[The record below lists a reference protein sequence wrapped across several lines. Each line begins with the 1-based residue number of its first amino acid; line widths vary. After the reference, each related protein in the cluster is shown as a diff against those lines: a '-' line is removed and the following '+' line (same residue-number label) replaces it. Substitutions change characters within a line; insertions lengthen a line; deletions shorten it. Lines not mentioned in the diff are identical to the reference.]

1 MRKREEGAAVRLRK
15 TKKRKQRRRISI
27 RWMFWGMLLVFTV
40 LGFNAYVDAEIRPTL
55 MQLAE
60 YEARAV
66 VLQTMHQAVNETMEQ
81 WEADCAAIYLETAD
95 GLQMNAVAANRVRSK
110 LIQAVQE
117 RMEALPERKYYIP
130 FGSLT
135 GNSLLNGHGPGW
147 EVNLQPEGY
156 VQGQWQEHTESLSI
170 NTTRCSADLLLSVTV
185 NMILDGRTET
195 ITVTDSLPMASVVL
209 CGDMPD
215 VYAAA
220 LD

>member
-1 MRKREEGAAVRLRK
+1 MRLRRVQK
-15 TKKRKQRRRISI
+15 KKRKISFHI
-27 RWMFWGMLLVFTV
+27 KLLAIVLLATL
-40 LGFNAYVDAEIRPTL
+40 LGFNAYIDAEIRPTL

-66 VLQTMHQAVNETMEQ
+66 T
-81 WEADCAAIYLETAD
+81 LETLHAAVSEAMQQMEED
-95 GLQMNAVAANRVRSK
+95 GSSIYTETNGGLQMNATVANRIRNTLV
-110 LIQAVQE
+110 QAVQNG
-117 RMEALPERKYYIP
+117 MAHLPERKYYIP

-156 VQGQWQEHTESLSI
+156 VQAQWQENTESLSI
-170 NTTRCSADLLLSVTV
+170 NTTRWSAELLLSVTI
-185 NMILDGRTET
+185 NMILDGSTET
-195 ITVTDSLPMASVVL
+195 ITVTDSIPMASIL
-209 CGDMPD
+209 LYGDTPD

>member
-1 MRKREEGAAVRLRK
+1 MRKREEGAPVRLRK

-81 WEADCAAIYLETAD
+81 WEADCAAIYIEKAD
-95 GLQMNAVAANRVRSK
+95 GLQMNAVAANRVRSM

-117 RMEALPERKYYIP
+117 GMEALPERKYYIP

-156 VQGQWQEHTESLSI
+156 VQGQWKEHTESLSI

-195 ITVTDSLPMASVVL
+195 ITVTDSLPMVSVVL
-209 CGDMPD
+209 CGDTPD

>member
-1 MRKREEGAAVRLRK
+1 MRLRK

-117 RMEALPERKYYIP
+117 GMEALPERKYYIP

-156 VQGQWQEHTESLSI
+156 VQGQWKEHTESLSI

-209 CGDMPD
+209 CGDTPD

>member
-15 TKKRKQRRRISI
+15 TKKKKQRRRISI

-95 GLQMNAVAANRVRSK
+95 GLQMNAV
-110 LIQAVQE
+110 
-117 RMEALPERKYYIP
+117 
-130 FGSLT
+130 
-135 GNSLLNGHGPGW
+135 
-147 EVNLQPEGY
+147 
-156 VQGQWQEHTESLSI
+156 
-170 NTTRCSADLLLSVTV
+170 
-185 NMILDGRTET
+185 
-195 ITVTDSLPMASVVL
+195 
-209 CGDMPD
+209 
-215 VYAAA
+215 
-220 LD
+220 

>member
-1 MRKREEGAAVRLRK
+1 MRLRK

-40 LGFNAYVDAEIRPTL
+40 LGFNAYVDAEVRPTL

-81 WEADCAAIYLETAD
+81 WEADCAAIYIETAD

-156 VQGQWQEHTESLSI
+156 VQGQWKEHTESLSI

-209 CGDMPD
+209 CGDTPD

>member
-1 MRKREEGAAVRLRK
+1 MRLRK
-15 TKKRKQRRRISI
+15 TKKKKQRRRISI

-66 VLQTMHQAVNETMEQ
+66 VLQTMHQAVNKTMEQ
-81 WEADCAAIYLETAD
+81 WEADCAAIYIEKAD
-95 GLQMNAVAANRVRSK
+95 GLQINAVAANRVRSM

-117 RMEALPERKYYIP
+117 GMEALPERKYYIP

-209 CGDMPD
+209 CGDTPD

>member
-1 MRKREEGAAVRLRK
+1 MRKREEGAPVRLRK

-81 WEADCAAIYLETAD
+81 WEADCAAIYIETAD
-95 GLQMNAVAANRVRSK
+95 GLQMNAVAANRVRSM

-117 RMEALPERKYYIP
+117 GMEALPERKYYIP

-156 VQGQWQEHTESLSI
+156 VQGQWKEHTESLSI

-209 CGDMPD
+209 CGDTPD

>member
-1 MRKREEGAAVRLRK
+1 MRLRK

-81 WEADCAAIYLETAD
+81 WEADCAAIYIETAD

-156 VQGQWQEHTESLSI
+156 VQGQWKEHTESLSI

-209 CGDMPD
+209 CGDTPD

>member
-1 MRKREEGAAVRLRK
+1 MRKREEGAPVRLRK

-117 RMEALPERKYYIP
+117 GMEALPERKYYIP

-156 VQGQWQEHTESLSI
+156 VQGQWKEHTESLSI

-209 CGDMPD
+209 CGDTPD

>member
-1 MRKREEGAAVRLRK
+1 MRLRK
-15 TKKRKQRRRISI
+15 TKKKKQCRRISI

-156 VQGQWQEHTESLSI
+156 VQGRWQEHTESLSI

-209 CGDMPD
+209 CGDTPD

>member
-1 MRKREEGAAVRLRK
+1 MRLRK
-15 TKKRKQRRRISI
+15 TKKKKQRRRISI

-156 VQGQWQEHTESLSI
+156 VQGQWQEYTESLSI

-209 CGDMPD
+209 CGDTPD

>member
-1 MRKREEGAAVRLRK
+1 MRLRK
-15 TKKRKQRRRISI
+15 TKKKKQRRRISI

-156 VQGQWQEHTESLSI
+156 VQGRWQEHTESLSI

-209 CGDMPD
+209 CGDTPD